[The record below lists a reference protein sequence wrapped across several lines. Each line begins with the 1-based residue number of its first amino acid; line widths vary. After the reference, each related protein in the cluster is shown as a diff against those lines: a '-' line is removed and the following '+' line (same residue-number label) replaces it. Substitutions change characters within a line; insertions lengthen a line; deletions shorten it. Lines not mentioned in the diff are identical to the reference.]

1 MNFRLSNSRSCRSR
15 LGEMEINSV
24 ATLLQHADQL
34 KNISDTAVLDVE
46 LLLSH
51 ALDVD
56 RAWLKT
62 WPEHLLLAAQVTI
75 FEDLFARR
83 LTGEPIAFIIGSQG
97 FWSLDLKVT
106 PQTLIPRPETELLV
120 ETSLALDLPD
130 NCRAIDLGTGTGAIA
145 LALAKERPSWQL
157 TAVDSE
163 PAAVKL
169 AELNSHYCQIDNVM
183 VYQSDWFSQV
193 PLLGRLSNYH
203 LIVSN
208 PPYIEIDDPHLTQ
221 GDVRFEPASALVSGV
236 DGLHDLREVIDSSV
250 KYLETLGWLLVEHG
264 YRQGSAVRE
273 LFRAAGFISIETKT
287 DFNQLERITMGC
299 LPQVGKPI

>member
-1 MNFRLSNSRSCRSR
+1 
-15 LGEMEINSV
+15 MEINSV
-24 ATLLQHADQL
+24 ATLLKHADQL
-34 KNISDTAVLDVE
+34 KEISDTAVLDVE

-62 WPEHLLLAAQVTI
+62 WPEHILLSAQVSI

-120 ETSLALDLPD
+120 ETSLALDLPAD
-130 NCRAIDLGTGTGAIA
+130 CRAIDLGTGTGAIA
-145 LALAKERPSWQL
+145 LALAKERPNWQL

-208 PPYIEIDDPHLTQ
+208 PPYIEIDDPHLMQ

-236 DGLHDLREVIDSSV
+236 DGLDDLREVINSSV
-250 KYLETLGWLLVEHG
+250 KYLETFGWLLVEHG

-273 LFRAAGFISIETKT
+273 LFKAAGFITIETLT

-299 LPQVGKPI
+299 LPKAD

>member
-1 MNFRLSNSRSCRSR
+1 MNFRLSNSHSYRNS
-15 LGEMEINSV
+15 LKEININSV
-24 ATLLQHADQL
+24 CSLLKCADQL
-34 KNISDTAVLDVE
+34 KEISDTAALDVE

-62 WPEHLLLAAQVTI
+62 WPEHEVLSAQVKV
-75 FEDLFARR
+75 FDSLFARR

-120 ETSLALDLPD
+120 ETSLALDLPED
-130 NCRAIDLGTGTGAIA
+130 CRAIDLGTGTGAIA
-145 LALAKERPSWQL
+145 LALAKERPNWQL

-208 PPYIEIDDPHLTQ
+208 PPYIDPTDPHLPDLTHEPITALTAPEQ
-221 GDVRFEPASALVSGV
+221 GLA
-236 DGLHDLREVIDSSV
+236 DLRQIIVGAPD
-250 KYLETLGWLLVEHG
+250 YLQPNGWLLVEHG
-264 YRQGSAVRE
+264 YDQGQAVRA
-273 LFRAAGFISIETKT
+273 LFAAAGF
-287 DFNQLERITMGC
+287 ERVQTVQDYGGNDRVTLAKI
-299 LPQVGKPI
+299 

>member
-1 MNFRLSNSRSCRSR
+1 
-15 LGEMEINSV
+15 MEINSV
-24 ATLLQHADQL
+24 ATLLKHADQL
-34 KNISDTAVLDVE
+34 KEISDTAVLDVE

-62 WPEHLLLAAQVTI
+62 WPEHVLLSVQVSI

-97 FWSLDLKVT
+97 FWTLDLKVT

-120 ETSLALDLPD
+120 ETSLALDLPAD
-130 NCRAIDLGTGTGAIA
+130 CRAIDLGTGTGAIA
-145 LALAKERPSWQL
+145 LALAKERPNWQL

-208 PPYIEIDDPHLTQ
+208 PPYIEIDDPHLMQ

-236 DGLHDLREVIDSSV
+236 DGLDDLREVIDSSV
-250 KYLETLGWLLVEHG
+250 KYLETFGWLLVEHG

-273 LFRAAGFISIETKT
+273 LFKAAGFITIETMT

-299 LPQVGKPI
+299 LPKAV

>member
-1 MNFRLSNSRSCRSR
+1 
-15 LGEMEINSV
+15 MEINSV
-24 ATLLQHADQL
+24 ATLLKHADQL
-34 KNISDTAVLDVE
+34 KEISDTAVLDVE

-62 WPEHLLLAAQVTI
+62 WPEHVLLSAQVSI

-120 ETSLALDLPD
+120 ETSLALDLPAD
-130 NCRAIDLGTGTGAIA
+130 CRAIDLGTGTGAIA
-145 LALAKERPSWQL
+145 LALAKERPNWQL

-208 PPYIEIDDPHLTQ
+208 PPYIEIDDPHLMQ

-236 DGLHDLREVIDSSV
+236 DGLDDLREVINSSV
-250 KYLETLGWLLVEHG
+250 KYLETFGWLLVEHG

-273 LFRAAGFISIETKT
+273 LFKAAGFITIETLT

-299 LPQVGKPI
+299 LPKTD